1 MINLDPVVPKFYG
14 FKLAGSIF
22 GGSSILIQSFPNKT
36 FLIVA
41 YLLGKV
47 AYIPECR
54 KLILQRLPNSNL
66 AHSLES
72 KPYDLISDMYEHIL
86 SFSINY
92 FFVFS

>member
-1 MINLDPVVPKFYG
+1 MIYLDPVVPKFYG

-47 AYIPECR
+47 FYIPECR

-66 AHSLES
+66 ARSLES
-72 KPYDLISDMYEHIL
+72 KPYDLISDMYEYIL
-86 SFSINY
+86 SSSINY

>member
-1 MINLDPVVPKFYG
+1 MINLDPVMPKFYG

-22 GGSSILIQSFPNKT
+22 GGSSILISNFPNEI

-47 AYIPECR
+47 SYIPECR
-54 KLILQRLPNSNL
+54 KLILERLPNSNL

-72 KPYDLISDMYEHIL
+72 KPYDLISDMYEYSLFRSIIFI
-86 SFSINY
+86 FS
-92 FFVFS
+92 